1 MENFFK
7 QFFRLRKLRRTSA
20 ERKRRIA
27 NLVSNSNCIGT
38 TAHLFNSEWSRAV
51 TGDLITQ
58 KKPVGKRTFRL
69 KN

>member
-7 QFFRLRKLRRTSA
+7 QLFRLRKLRRA
-20 ERKRRIA
+20 AVERKRRIA
-27 NLVSNSNCIGT
+27 NLVANSNCIGT
-38 TAHLFNSEWSRAV
+38 TAHLFNTKRPRAV